1 MKGAANFFS
10 YQSTLGTL
18 NYRNYRLNF
27 FNFLTP

>member
-1 MKGAANFFS
+1 MKGAANLFS
-10 YQSTLGTL
+10 YQSTWSTR